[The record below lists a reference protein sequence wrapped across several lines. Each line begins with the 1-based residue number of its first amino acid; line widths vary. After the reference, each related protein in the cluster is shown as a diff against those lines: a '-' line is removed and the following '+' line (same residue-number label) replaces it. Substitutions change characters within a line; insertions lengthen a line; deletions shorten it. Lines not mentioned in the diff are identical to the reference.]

1 MSLSRLAA
9 AFAFAAILAFAT
21 VVASFAIALPFA
33 TILTFAIM
41 FAHVAAGCVRA
52 RRIGAVLRVSFRDDT
67 RQQPG
72 DGRSNEKSPLS
83 SGHILSCLFLCLMVC
98 LLASMTQNNFAPA
111 KIQSAL

>member
-1 MSLSRLAA
+1 MRLSRLAA
-9 AFAFAAILAFAT
+9 AFALAGILAFAT

-33 TILTFAIM
+33 TVLTFAIM
-41 FAHVAAGCVRA
+41 FAHIAAGGVRA
-52 RRIGAVLRVSFRDDT
+52 RCIGAVLRVSFRDDT

-83 SGHILSCLFLCLMVC
+83 SGHILSYLFFLFDGLSFGIHG
-98 LLASMTQNNFAPA
+98 AKQFAPA